1 MSVPRFIFYGMEV
14 GRHPTTFCFRSLK
27 EDLEKKPENQDNV
40 AKCGLRVQG
49 VMGSSEKLKNRNFKT
64 KTLEP

>member
-1 MSVPRFIFYGMEV
+1 
-14 GRHPTTFCFRSLK
+14 LK
-27 EDLEKKPENQDNV
+27 EDLEKKAENQDNV

-49 VMGSSEKLKNRNFKT
+49 VMGSSEKLKNRNFRT